1 MTAITT
7 AMVRAVQ
14 PWVTSLPNPTLCV
27 SFQPQIQSEKEIAPI
42 HFDIL
47 TDTTIYQ
54 LYFDTNAEPSA
65 DEKIILL
72 LKTYL
77 YTREFPGVTSIGF
90 FNMATGTIYTYEIT
104 GAMFE
109 QVHHIWE
116 HTLGKYGA

>member
-1 MTAITT
+1 MTAITS
-7 AMVRAVQ
+7 AMVRAVH
-14 PWVTSLPNPTLCV
+14 PWITSLPNPTLCV
-27 SFQPQIQSEKEIAPI
+27 RFQPRIPSGKEIAPI

-47 TDTTIYQ
+47 TDSSIYQ
-54 LYFDTNAEPSA
+54 LYFDANAEPSA

-104 GAMFE
+104 DAMFE